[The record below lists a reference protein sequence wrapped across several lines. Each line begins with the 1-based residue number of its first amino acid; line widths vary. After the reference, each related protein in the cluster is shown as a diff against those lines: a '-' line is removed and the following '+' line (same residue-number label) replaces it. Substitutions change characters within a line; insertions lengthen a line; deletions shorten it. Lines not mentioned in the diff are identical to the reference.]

1 MRNPLLL
8 TPVVVALVFAGC
20 SVGSSN
26 IDTDKAEKEI
36 TKGFEQQV
44 PGKKVKTLECPDEVE
59 AKKGVKTTCDI
70 ALASGEKGTINLRVL
85 NDDGDIRWNV
95 AGGGLK

>member
-8 TPVVVALVFAGC
+8 TPVVVLAFAGC

-26 IDTDKAEKEI
+26 IDSDKAEKEI

-44 PGKKVKTLECPDEVE
+44 PGKKVKTLDCPDDVE
-59 AKKGVKTTCDI
+59 AKKDVKTTCDI
-70 ALASGEKGTINLRVL
+70 VLASGEKGTINLRVL
-85 NDDGDIRWNV
+85 NEDGDIRWNV